1 MRRDEQNPKSC
12 SSKTLTVSAAPRYN
26 VLLKRNSQLAY
37 TSYFDTES
45 GEETTEEEVKKLQ
58 DEGKDT
64 SHIVYGTML
73 GYGITLQMYNNKTNK
88 GMRGLQVPT
97 GDIQFDVSFGGE
109 LVMNGT
115 TLGENSGTLCMGLQG
130 Q

>member
-1 MRRDEQNPKSC
+1 MCFLRE
-12 SSKTLTVSAAPRYN
+12 TPR
-26 VLLKRNSQLAY
+26 LAY

-58 DEGKDT
+58 DENKDT

-97 GDIQFDVSFGGE
+97 GDIQFDVS
-109 LVMNGT
+109 LA
-115 TLGENSGTLCMGLQG
+115 ENW
-130 Q
+130 